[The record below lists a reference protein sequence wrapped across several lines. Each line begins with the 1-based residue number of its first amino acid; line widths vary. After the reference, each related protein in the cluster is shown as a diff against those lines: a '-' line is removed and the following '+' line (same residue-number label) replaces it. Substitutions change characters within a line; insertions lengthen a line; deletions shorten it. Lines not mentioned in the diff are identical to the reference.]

1 MVLCTLN
8 QCQFTAKENDELSS
22 LTLIISGVNQSI
34 SKSIDSTFIKFV
46 GSMKTGNILLNFVHY
61 KNILVFKYS
70 VLSSQSQFS
79 IVCLGDMA
87 QRKHWTSF
95 SLFLTT
101 YTDA

>member
-1 MVLCTLN
+1 M
-8 QCQFTAKENDELSS
+8 Q
-22 LTLIISGVNQSI
+22 
-34 SKSIDSTFIKFV
+34 
-46 GSMKTGNILLNFVHY
+46 TGNILLNFVQY

-79 IVCLGDMA
+79 IVSLGDMA
-87 QRKHWTSF
+87 KGKQWTSC